1 MRGEVP
7 DIVDVLRGSTVETM
21 RRAEV
26 QSLLLTAANEI
37 YRLRQKLDLSRDM
50 FAESVREIERL
61 KPSERRRRA
70 V

>member
-37 YRLRQKLDLSRDM
+37 YGLRQKLDLSRDM